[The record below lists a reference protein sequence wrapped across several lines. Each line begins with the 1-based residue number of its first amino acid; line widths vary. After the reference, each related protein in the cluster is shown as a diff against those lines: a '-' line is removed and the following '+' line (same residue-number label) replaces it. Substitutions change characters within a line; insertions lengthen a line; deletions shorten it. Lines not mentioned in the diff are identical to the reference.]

1 MEINPKDISISKLQ
15 GYLQGAVAPRPV
27 AFVSSIDKKGNVNLS
42 PFSFFNIFG
51 SNPPILI
58 FAPNRRLRDASQKD
72 TFLNILETKEVV
84 VNMVHFEM
92 VEQMSLASAEYPKRV
107 DEFLKA
113 GLSPIHSQK
122 VAPPRVA
129 ECKVAF
135 ECVVKQII
143 ETGVEGGAGNLII
156 CEVVYIHISDDILNN
171 QGQIDPLLTDWV
183 ARSGGDY
190 YIRANAQN
198 MYAIPKP
205 NQKIG
210 IGIDALPEWIFPY
223 FNKSE
228 LARLANV
235 TAMPHSPDILEKS
248 FDTDDLLGLAKHFL
262 RNNDLENAWIA
273 LLIFN
278 KNGN

>member
-1 MEINPKDISISKLQ
+1 
-15 GYLQGAVAPRPV
+15 
-27 AFVSSIDKKGNVNLS
+27 
-42 PFSFFNIFG
+42 
-51 SNPPILI
+51 
-58 FAPNRRLRDASQKD
+58 
-72 TFLNILETKEVV
+72 
-84 VNMVHFEM
+84 MVHFEM
-92 VEQMSLASAEYPKRV
+92 AEQMSLASAEYPKGV

-113 GLSPIHSQK
+113 GLNSISSKK

-129 ECKVAF
+129 ESKVAF

-143 ETGVEGGAGNLII
+143 ETGEEGGAGNLII

-190 YIRANAQN
+190 YIRANYQN

-228 LARLANV
+228 LARMANV
-235 TAMPHSPDILEKS
+235 TAMPHLPDILEKS